1 MGLLVHLG
9 GIPLGATARDVTGDV
24 LWATMLSWWVGA
36 IVPRAGLV
44 ARSLASYG
52 VCVLVEVS
60 QLWHAP
66 ILDAARETRLGHL
79 VLGSG
84 FDARDLLAYALGV
97 AVALLL
103 ETAWRVWRLSF
114 ETR

>member
-1 MGLLVHLG
+1 
-9 GIPLGATARDVTGDV
+9 
-24 LWATMLSWWVGA
+24 MLSWWVGA

-44 ARSLASYG
+44 ARSLASFG

-60 QLWHAP
+60 QLWHAS

-103 ETAWRVWRLSF
+103 ETAWRVWHLSF